1 MEERRQKQAR
11 HKKTERQ
18 MAKLFTSDEEK
29 DEHRKKDEKEKAER
43 RLKDTLRKKKERQMK
58 TEEETGI
65 FKPPLHR
72 YPIIKSHVFM

>member
-1 MEERRQKQAR
+1 ML
-11 HKKTERQ
+11 TP
-18 MAKLFTSDEEK
+18 
-29 DEHRKKDEKEKAER
+29 AER

>member
-1 MEERRQKQAR
+1 LKDALR
-11 HKKTERQ
+11 KKKERQ
-18 MAKLFTSDEEK
+18 VAKVFTS
-29 DEHRKKDEKEKAER
+29 EKEKAER